1 MVTIFRKTV
10 VINNNHIRII
20 NRKKKSDRV
29 KFTAEF
35 KDVKYT
41 RKEERN
47 YG

>member
-1 MVTIFRKTV
+1 MVTIFKRTI

-20 NRKKKSDRV
+20 NKKKKDKQIKLS
-29 KFTAEF
+29 ANI

-41 RKEERN
+41 RKEDKF